1 MTDDQKKTSPE
12 DEYQFPQEEFVSGD
26 SSNASRAE
34 TEEPE
39 SAATQKKGGVLGNI
53 LALPIFKN
61 KRVLIVI
68 GAVIVVLIFVRLLDV
83 EKKAPAVE
91 QPVQQTVVQQP
102 TVIPQQND
110 NAMLGSLDA
119 LKAHSSRTQEEISD
133 LRSQV
138 SSLQSAIAQSQ
149 SDNQQLRQSL
159 GALENQIKAL
169 SEELQTMMTKAP
181 TGKRI
186 VYHLR
191 AVVPDRAWITTGNG
205 QTLTVTVGDPV
216 SGYGKVTAIDSQQG
230 LIMTTSGRKIQ
241 YGSNDY

>member
-26 SSNASRAE
+26 SSNVSHAE
-34 TEEPE
+34 TEESE
-39 SAATQKKGGVLGNI
+39 SAATEKKRSVLGNI

-68 GAVIVVLIFVRLLDV
+68 GVVIVVLIFVRLLDV
-83 EKKAPAVE
+83 EKKAPVAE
-91 QPVQQTVVQQP
+91 PVQQTVVQQP
-102 TVIPQQND
+102 TVVSQPND
-110 NAMLGSLDA
+110 SAMLGSLDA
-119 LKAHSSRTQEEISD
+119 LRAHSSRTQEEISN

-149 SDNQQLRQSL
+149 TDNQQLRQNL
-159 GALENQIKAL
+159 GALENQIKGL

-216 SGYGKVTAIDSQQG
+216 SSYGKVSAIDSQQG